1 MLKSSV
7 PFICSLAFV
16 LALPSAANPVQPTAV
31 ESVKSAVYTI
41 SSTTKKLVAFALPGQ
56 EQMTFVHAYIREND
70 EALLAVRQ
78 RSKRP
83 FRIIESVLRQF
94 GLPAEL
100 KYLAV
105 IESDLKTTAV
115 SRVGAKGPW
124 QLMASTAQDLGLKV
138 DSGNDERTNFY
149 KSTKAAALYL
159 RDLHRAFNDWRLV
172 LAAYNAG
179 PLPVYRAMRRS
190 KSKDFD
196 VLERYLPQE
205 SRQHV
210 KRFMA
215 TAYYFDGIAA
225 GAGPAVAQQNSW
237 SGLDRSIAT
246 L

>member
-1 MLKSSV
+1 MLKSTV
-7 PFICSLAFV
+7 PFVCSLAFV

-31 ESVKSAVYTI
+31 ESVKSVVYTI
-41 SSTTKKLVAFALPGQ
+41 SSTTKKLVAFALPGR

-70 EALLAVRQ
+70 EALLAVKH
-78 RSKRP
+78 RSKQP
-83 FRIIESVLRQF
+83 FRIIESVLRKF

-138 DSGNDERTNFY
+138 DSVDDERTNFY

-225 GAGPAVAQQNSW
+225 GAPAEVAQRDNW